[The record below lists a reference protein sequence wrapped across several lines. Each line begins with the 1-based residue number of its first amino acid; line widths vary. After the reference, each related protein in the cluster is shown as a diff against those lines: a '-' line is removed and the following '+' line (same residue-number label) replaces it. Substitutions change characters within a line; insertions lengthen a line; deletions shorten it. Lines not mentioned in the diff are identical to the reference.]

1 MSPLAGEKTA
11 GLIRLY
17 EGAIRFLCEAVEAL
31 EANNQSGF
39 SDKVAHAQEILSEL
53 ETSVD
58 PQSESEVSAN
68 LHKLYSFMG
77 KHLGLAQEQQDS
89 SIVREVIG
97 LLDELTHTFRFI
109 TQQMQ

>member
-11 GLIRLY
+11 VLIRLY

-31 EANNQSGF
+31 EANDQSGF
-39 SDKVAHAQEILSEL
+39 SDKIICAKEVLSEL
-53 ETSVD
+53 QTSVD
-58 PQSESEVSAN
+58 PHSESEVAAN
-68 LHKLYSFMG
+68 LYKLYSFMG
-77 KHLGLAQEQQDS
+77 KHLSLAQEQQDS
-89 SIVREVIG
+89 TIVQEVIG